1 MKRINQL
8 CFESYLE
15 TGNIEKLSTSQLE
28 AVTGLVGYDR
38 DSLEELAQITIDVE
52 GVRVFEKH
60 PELFPLPFEDS
71 LVKAQRKL
79 VTSVNNVRFLHG
91 GLAG

>member
-1 MKRINQL
+1 MKRINQICL
-8 CFESYLE
+8 EEYLT
-15 TGNIEKLSTSQLE
+15 TGSIEKLSTSQLE
-28 AVTGLVGYDR
+28 AITGLVGYDR
-38 DSLEELAQITIDVE
+38 ESLEDVAQVTIEVE
-52 GVRVFEKH
+52 GVRIFEKH
-60 PELFPLPFEDS
+60 PELFPLPFEDG

>member
-1 MKRINQL
+1 M
-8 CFESYLE
+8 

-28 AVTGLVGYDR
+28 SITGLVGYDR
-38 DSLEELAQITIDVE
+38 VSLEDAAQMTIEVE

-79 VTSVNNVRFLHG
+79 VTSIQNVRFFHG